1 MTLNAE
7 KIHIKWKSGLQI
19 LSCLEENDLG
29 MAVGKVNFSEK
40 KKKKRLG
47 SGKQDG
53 RRKFERKFS
62 IAYLFVILHSSSPTK
77 KTEIKKI

>member
-1 MTLNAE
+1 
-7 KIHIKWKSGLQI
+7 

-29 MAVGKVNFSEK
+29 MAVGKGKFFWG

-47 SGKQDG
+47 NGKQDR
-53 RRKFERKFS
+53 RRKFKRKFS

>member
-40 KKKKRLG
+40 KKKRLG
-47 SGKQDG
+47 SGKQEG